1 MSQTTIVHSAFE
13 LLRCRPIPSLRIDVE
28 VFRHKQTGARHI
40 HLAADDNH
48 NVFLAA
54 FLTVPQDSTGVAH
67 ILEHTALCGSQRY
80 PVRDP
85 FFMMSRRSLNT
96 FMNAF
101 TGSDWTAYPFASQ
114 NKKDFNNL
122 LDVYLDAVFFPRL
135 HELDFAQEGH
145 RLEFSEP
152 GNPDSNLVFKG
163 VVFNEMKGVLSS
175 PVSRVHEALQSYLFP
190 TTTYHY
196 NSGGDPACIPQLT
209 HTQLQ
214 EFHARHYHP
223 SNAVFMTYGDI
234 PASEHQQRLHE
245 QALRQFEL
253 QRLDFSIPDEKRY
266 SAPIQQHGYYPLEA
280 GEQDIRNSGRDKTHI
295 VLGWLLGH
303 NTDPREVMEAQILSD
318 VLLDNSSSPLRHAL
332 ETCGLGSAPSPL
344 CGFDDNSRETTFV
357 CGLEGSNPEQ
367 AEAVEKLILDVIEQV
382 AEHGVSL
389 PVLESVLHQIELSQ
403 REISGDGYPYGLSL
417 IMQAL
422 TPAMHNGDPVEVLDQ
437 DDLLEALRRDIQN
450 PDFIKNLARRLLLD
464 NPHRVRLVMEPDA
477 ELDQRE
483 EEAEQA
489 QLERIKARLSAAEG
503 KRILASTRA
512 LIERQN
518 QDDDPEILP
527 RVGIADIPAD
537 LHIAQGRSQKLGK
550 TPATWYAQGTNGMVY
565 EQLIIDLPNFE
576 PELRELLPIYSLCLS
591 EVGLNDQD
599 YLQVQ
604 ARQAAV
610 TGGLGAHCM
619 VRSRLHDT
627 QQVRGALVLAGKALA
642 RNQAA
647 LAELMTQTLAQ
658 ARFDETA
665 RIHELLGQ
673 LLAQREASVI
683 RAGHSLAMTAATAAF
698 SPIAALSH
706 RWDGLLGLRHLRA
719 LDDELEEPAALTAF
733 CERLSAI
740 HAQIQAAPRELLIVS
755 EGELQTDIEQQQRT
769 LWDTLPDSRS
779 SAPFGLPVSQVIKRE
794 AWTTSSQVNF
804 CAAAFPAVAPD
815 HPDVPVLYVL
825 GEYVRNGFLHTAIRE
840 QGGAYG
846 VSAGYQ
852 PDNGAF
858 RMFSYRDPRCQETL
872 ADFQR
877 SLDWLLQSEQPA
889 RALEEAI
896 LGVISAIDKPGS
908 PAGEAISAF
917 YAQRFERTPEY
928 RRAVRKAVLE
938 VSQDDLR
945 RVAERYLQ
953 PEQASYAV
961 IGNAQA
967 LTALPGWTVQT
978 V

>member
-1 MSQTTIVHSAFE
+1 MTAIAHPAFE
-13 LLRCRPIPSLRIDVE
+13 LLRRQAIPSLRIDVE
-28 VFRHKQTGARHI
+28 VFRHKKTGARHI

-67 ILEHTALCGSQRY
+67 ILEHTVLCGSQRY

-85 FFMMSRRSLNT
+85 FFMMGRRSLNT

-145 RLEFSEP
+145 RLEFAEP
-152 GNPDSNLVFKG
+152 DNPSSDLVFKG

-196 NSGGDPACIPQLT
+196 NSGGDPVDISQLT
-209 HTQLQ
+209 HAQLK

-234 PASEHQQRLHE
+234 PAAEHQQRLHD
-245 QALRQFEL
+245 QALQRFERQA
-253 QRLDFSIPDEKRY
+253 LDFSIPDEQRY
-266 SAPIQQHGYYPLEA
+266 AAPIEKHGYYPLEA
-280 GEQDIRNSGRDKTHI
+280 GEDGLSDKTHI
-295 VLGWLLGH
+295 VLGWLLGR

-367 AEAVEKLILDVIEQV
+367 AEAVEKLTLGVIEQV
-382 AEHGVSL
+382 AEHGVPL

-422 TPAMHNGDPVEVLDQ
+422 TPAIHQGDPVAALDQ
-437 DDLLEALRRDIQN
+437 DNLLAALRRDIQN
-450 PDFIKNLARRLLLD
+450 PEFIKNLARRLLLS
-464 NPHRVRLVMEPDA
+464 NPHRVRLVMKPDA

-483 EEAEQA
+483 AQAEQA
-489 QLERIKARLSAAEG
+489 RLAQIEKRLSPAE
-503 KRILASTRA
+503 REHIRQQTQA

-518 QDDDPEILP
+518 QQDDPEILP
-527 RVGIADIPAD
+527 RVGISDVPAE
-537 LHIAQGRSQKLGK
+537 LPIATGRAQALGR

-565 EQLIIDLPNFE
+565 QQVIIDLPDFQ
-576 PELRELLPIYSLCLS
+576 PELRELLPIYSICLS
-591 EVGLNDQD
+591 EVGLGTQD

-604 ARQAAV
+604 SRQAAV
-610 TGGLGAHCM
+610 TGGLSAHCM

-642 RNQAA
+642 RNQTA

-658 ARFDETA
+658 ARFDETG
-665 RIHELLGQ
+665 RIRELLAQ
-673 LLAQREASVI
+673 LLAQREASVT
-683 RAGHSLAMTAATAAF
+683 RAGHSLAMTAATAGF

-706 RWDGLLGLRHLRA
+706 RWDGLLGLRRLRTLNDE
-719 LDDELEEPAALTAF
+719 LDDPSALAEF
-733 CERLSAI
+733 CQRLSTI
-740 HAQIQAAPRELLIVS
+740 HEQIQAAPRELLIVS
-755 EGELQTDIEQQQRT
+755 EGELQAEIEQQQQA
-769 LWDTLPDSRS
+769 LWDKLPEARS
-779 SAPFGLPVSQVIKRE
+779 GTPFTLPVSNEMKQE
-794 AWTTSSQVNF
+794 AWTTSTQVNF
-804 CAAAFPAVAPD
+804 CAVAFPAVAPNHAD
-815 HPDVPVLYVL
+815 APVLYVL
-825 GEYVRNGFLHTAIRE
+825 GEYLRNGFLHTAIRE

-872 ADFQR
+872 VDFQR
-877 SLDWLLQSEQPA
+877 ALDWLQQGDHPA

-896 LGVISAIDKPGS
+896 LGVIAAIDKPGS

-917 YAQRFERTPEY
+917 FAQRFERTPEY

-938 VSQDDLR
+938 VSQNDLR
-945 RVAERYLQ
+945 RAVERYLR

-961 IGNAQA
+961 IGNAET
-967 LTALPGWTVQT
+967 LRALPGWTVQA